1 LCFCQAGNLTKAIK
15 MTGDAY
21 NNIGKMFEEQPKLDW
36 EPLADQMHIYKGI
49 LASFPDILQ
58 VHKVKRGLF
67 SLLFRSSN
75 QINNTQPFLSFR
87 ML

>member
-1 LCFCQAGNLTKAIK
+1 

-36 EPLADQMHIYKGI
+36 EPLADKMHIYKGM

-58 VHKVKRGLF
+58 VHKVRLDYLISKGVLHF
-67 SLLFRSSN
+67 HKLV
-75 QINNTQPFLSFR
+75 PY
-87 ML
+87 

>member
-1 LCFCQAGNLTKAIK
+1 

-36 EPLADQMHIYKGI
+36 EPLADKMHIYKGK

-58 VHKVKRGLF
+58 VHKVRLTRIVLHISYYKVLF
-67 SLLFRSSN
+67 STES
-75 QINNTQPFLSFR
+75 
-87 ML
+87 